1 MTAMPDSAQRTD
13 ALHAARSR
21 LIDAFG
27 EVERE
32 IVSILLTSGAKILT
46 APLSQKI
53 GAVRKVA
60 PNPQYSKSRRDDV
73 HMALD
78 KLGDLLVRR
87 AELAHSPMFFVRI
100 IGDTEERAG
109 FRNPSTQPAFGETM
123 TLYRRQD
130 LIDLTKEV
138 RAIAKELAGQS

>member
-27 EVERE
+27 EVEGE
-32 IVSILLTSGAKILT
+32 LVSILRTSDAKILT

-60 PNPQYSKSRRDDV
+60 PSPQYSKNRRDAV
-73 HMALD
+73 HNALD
-78 KLGDLLVRR
+78 KLGGLLARR
-87 AELAHSPMFFVRI
+87 AEIAHSPMFFVRI
-100 IGDTEERAG
+100 IGETEERAG
-109 FRNPSTQPAFGETM
+109 FRNPSTQPTIGDTM

-130 LIDLTKEV
+130 LLDLTKEV
-138 RAIAKELAGQS
+138 RAIAKFLGS